1 MAAWGKGGVGGGG
14 DFRTEFQKLGS
25 FHKTILQMNK
35 T

>member
-1 MAAWGKGGVGGGG
+1 MAAWGKGGVGG